1 MIMKALFSALAC
13 FGIAASVAAAD
24 KTKPNVVIFLV
35 DDMGWMD
42 CTPYGSKY
50 YDTPNM
56 ERLAKR
62 SVKFTN
68 AYATPLCSPTRA
80 SILTGQYS
88 SRHGILTA
96 SGHQPPQPADFQF
109 LPETAPAT
117 KPIITPISK
126 NYLDLKQFTLAEALK
141 EAGYTTGHFGKWH
154 LGLTAEYRPN
164 KQGFDVMFEAAPDP
178 GPPSYFSPYG
188 VTPEGRP
195 GGRNRVGTITDGP
208 PGEYIMDR
216 MGAEAAKFIAQNK
229 DKPFFLNFWS
239 YGVHGPWG
247 HKEEYTK
254 VYKEKKDPSG
264 RQGNPIMASML
275 RSVDDALGAV
285 LDALDAA
292 KVTDN
297 TLFIFFSDN
306 GGNVHSNTPDD
317 RKSAGRAKGEKADN
331 LADWRKWAGDLP
343 PTNNTPLRNGKGT
356 LYEGGT
362 RVPLMI
368 MRPGV
373 AREGAETAALAHAV
387 DLYPTVL
394 DLVGLTKNPAQVI
407 DGISIAPVV
416 RDPQAALP
424 RDAVFNYF
432 PMGGP
437 SKPGGVWVRQGDWK
451 LIRWFETGP
460 EYPSLLELYNLKGDL
475 GESKNLADSLPDK
488 VKALNALIDG
498 FLKDTNALTPKPNPA
513 YRAASAATPKRAARP
528 LGGWVPKNSEAEE
541 KGGLLV
547 VTGTGRAPFLGITN
561 LRQAGPVTLR
571 LKAQTGAGPAKVQ
584 WRTAN
589 QENFPDEGQVQEFD
603 LNAGAETEVTVP
615 VNGLLQHLR
624 LYLPAQSQ
632 SVSLD
637 WIEIQSAKSA
647 GEPKR
652 WDFE

>member
-1 MIMKALFSALAC
+1 MKTALLTLAL
-13 FGIAASVAAAD
+13 VAAAIHASQA
-24 KTKPNVVIFLV
+24 KPKVVLFLV

-42 CTPYGSKY
+42 CTPYGSTY
-50 YDTPNM
+50 YETPNM

-62 SVKFTN
+62 SVRFTN

-96 SGHQPPQPADFQF
+96 SGHQPPQPPDFKF
-109 LPETAPAT
+109 LPDSAPAT
-117 KPIITPISK
+117 RPIITPISK

-141 EAGYTTGHFGKWH
+141 EAGYKTGHFGKWH
-154 LGLTAEYRPN
+154 LGLTPEYRPN
-164 KQGFDVMFEAAPDP
+164 QQGFDVMFEAAPDP

-188 VTPEGRP
+188 VTPEGKP

-216 MGAEAAKFIAQNK
+216 LGAEAAKFIAANK
-229 DKPFFLNFWS
+229 DGPFFLNFWS

-254 VYKEKKDPSG
+254 IYKEKKDPSG

-275 RSVDDALGAV
+275 KSVDDALGAV

-306 GGNVHSNTPDD
+306 GGNTHSNTPDD
-317 RKSAGRAKGEKADN
+317 RKTAGRAKGEKADN

-343 PTNNTPLRNGKGT
+343 PTNNAPLRKGKGT

-368 MRPGV
+368 MLPGV
-373 AREGAETAALAHAV
+373 AREGAESAALAHAV

-394 DLVGLTKNPAQVI
+394 DLAGLTKNPAQVI
-407 DGISIAPVV
+407 DGISIAPAV
-416 RDPQAALP
+416 RDPQASLA

-432 PMGGP
+432 PMSGP
-437 SKPGGVWVRQGDWK
+437 AKPGGVWVRQGDWK

-460 EYPSLLELYNLKGDL
+460 ETPSLLELYNLKDDL
-475 GESKNLADSLPDK
+475 GESKNLADSMPDK
-488 VKALNALIDG
+488 VKSLNALIDQ
-498 FLKDTNALTPKPNPA
+498 FLKDTKALTPKPNPA
-513 YRAASAATPKRAARP
+513 FRATSAAAPKRAAQP
-528 LGGWVPKNSEAEE
+528 FGGWTPKSSEAEE
-541 KGGLLV
+541 KDGHLI
-547 VTGTGRAPFLGITN
+547 VTGKGRTPFLGITN
-561 LRQAGPVTLR
+561 LRLAGPVTLR
-571 LKAQTGAGPAKVQ
+571 LKVQTGAGPAKVQ
-584 WRTAN
+584 WRTAA
-589 QENFPDEGQVQEFD
+589 QETFPAEGQVQEFE
-603 LNAGAETEVTVP
+603 LSANAEAEVTIP
-615 VNGLLQHLR
+615 VAGVLQHLR

-632 SVSLD
+632 PVSLD
-637 WIEIQSAKSA
+637 WIELQSAKA
-647 GEPKR
+647 RTEPRR